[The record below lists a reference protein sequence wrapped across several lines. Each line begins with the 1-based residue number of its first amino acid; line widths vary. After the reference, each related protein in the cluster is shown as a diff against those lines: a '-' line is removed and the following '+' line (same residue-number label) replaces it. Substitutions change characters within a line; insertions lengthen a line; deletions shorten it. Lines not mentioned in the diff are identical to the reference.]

1 LPVSDSCLPAFVT
14 KGDHVIRKTSTFLT
28 AATLALCFFAST
40 CQAHK
45 ITVYAWMEGDTISGQ
60 AAYNDGSYA
69 KSCRV
74 EVLENN
80 GNIVSKTVTDM
91 EGNFSCRLPHIL
103 QFPVK
108 VIINDGMGHRDQY
121 TIGKDDRN

>member
-1 LPVSDSCLPAFVT
+1 MIHKILIVL
-14 KGDHVIRKTSTFLT
+14 L
-28 AATLALCFFAST
+28 AAMVALWFFAGT
-40 CQAHK
+40 CPAHK
-45 ITVYAWMEGDTISGQ
+45 MAVYAWLEGDVISGQ

-74 EVLENN
+74 EVVERN
-80 GNIVSKTVTDM
+80 GNIIAKTVTDKD
-91 EGNFSCRLPHIL
+91 GSFSCRMPHTL

-121 TIGKDDRN
+121 LIDKDNRN